1 MKRHLGAPGPPAA
14 SATTQVSTIT
24 GSTRRSR
31 LRSIGSEALS
41 NTPLNGT
48 SQSMAMKPAII
59 HGSSRVVCGQ
69 SSRRGRSRSGVV
81 ASSGALR
88 RRVDT
93 ASPAARAAAVGLDPL
108 LQPRRTAAISAARPQ
123 QAPKTTANVSAAI
136 FHGAV
141 ASTGPPRAAPS

>member
-1 MKRHLGAPGPPAA
+1 MRTTLSPATKANAASAAWIGVKRHLGAPGPPAA

-59 HGSSRVVCGQ
+59 HGSSAGCVRPIVA
-69 SSRRGRSRSGVV
+69 SRSV
-81 ASSGALR
+81 
-88 RRVDT
+88 
-93 ASPAARAAAVGLDPL
+93 AVGGC
-108 LQPRRTAAISAARPQ
+108 RGATARCAD
-123 QAPKTTANVSAAI
+123 
-136 FHGAV
+136 G
-141 ASTGPPRAAPS
+141 